1 MAAISIAINRGVEG
15 FRISDFT
22 VGTAAPSA
30 STDMEFRWNTTD
42 QSGSPTPQ
50 NTITRLDLLKA
61 LDAFKRA
68 IETDAFLVNPLGI

>member
-22 VGTAAPSA
+22 VGVAAPSGG
-30 STDMEFRWNTTD
+30 TDMEFRWNTQD
-42 QSGSPTPQ
+42 QGPTTA
-50 NTITRLDLLKA
+50 TITRLDLLKA

-68 IETDAFLVNPLGI
+68 IESDAQIVNPLGI